1 MNANGSLGTEI
12 WQGASRAVERSCS
25 TEYSKERS
33 DAQRFQMSDT
43 VSDIWN
49 VRHLKCLTSEGQ
61 GATGDAEPV
70 LWMPQRHQKRA
81 ESPQP

>member
-1 MNANGSLGTEI
+1 MNANGSLGAEI
-12 WQGASRAVERSCS
+12 GKATGRAVERLGS

-33 DAQRFQMSDT
+33 DAQRFQMSDA

-49 VRHLKCLTSEGQ
+49 VRHFKCLTSEGQ

-81 ESPQP
+81 ESPQT